1 MAGQRFL
8 IVSAG
13 MGAGHNQVAAELA
26 RRWRDDGD
34 TARVV
39 DLLEV
44 LPPPAGRLLRGGY
57 GSMLRWAPWLYDGVY
72 WIFLAPHRLWQPPIT
87 PLSRLIGR
95 TLRPIID
102 DFRPTAVVSTIHIAG
117 QAVGRLRR
125 QGALAC
131 PSVVVITEVV
141 PHALWLAAGT
151 DLFCMMLAELAPAA
165 GRIPEADV
173 ITPGP
178 VVPAHGIPPAGPVPL
193 PEPAPTGDALITAG
207 AWGVGAVT
215 AAAAE
220 LAALPG
226 IRPVVLCGRNDA
238 LRAEAAAMPGV
249 LALGWRDD
257 VPDLLRGAAA
267 VIDNAGGSMCME
279 AIAAGVPVIE
289 YRPIPGHGRPVAR
302 MMERCGLAR
311 YARDPAALAAAVRD
325 LAAPGEARLRQTQR
339 SRRIFAADPA
349 VEIGRW
355 LGSPRSTG
363 PGRLRAEQG

>member
-13 MGAGHNQVAAELA
+13 MGAGHNQVAGELA
-26 RRWRDDGD
+26 RRWREEGD
-34 TARVV
+34 AALVV

-57 GSMLRWAPWLYDGVY
+57 GSMLRWAPWLYDDIY

-87 PLSRLIGR
+87 PLSWLIGR
-95 TLRPIID
+95 TLRPVID
-102 DFRPTAVVSTIHIAG
+102 GFRPTAVISTIHIAG

-125 QGALAC
+125 QGDLAC

-151 DLFCMMLAELAPAA
+151 DLFCMMFAELAPAA

-178 VVPAHGIPPAGPVPL
+178 VASAHGSPPDGPAPFSGPVHI
-193 PEPAPTGDALITAG
+193 GDALITAG

-215 AAAAE
+215 ATAAE

-238 LRAEAAAMPGV
+238 LRALASAIPGV

-257 VPDLLRGAAA
+257 VPDLLRGASA

-302 MMERCGLAR
+302 MLERCGLAR
-311 YARDPAALAAAVRD
+311 YARDPAELAAAVRE
-325 LAAPGEARLRQTQR
+325 LATPGEARVLQTRR

-349 VEIGRW
+349 VEIRRW
-355 LGSPRSTG
+355 LDSPRSTG